1 MTLERTMSGRF
12 SHMDFFP
19 YSEIRKG
26 QEDMMQ
32 LIENSVREGRDTCL
46 EAPNGFGKT
55 CAALCGVLPWVKEN
69 RGKSLYC
76 ARTHR
81 QLDRVIEELDVI
93 SKRMDVTGVSFRG
106 RQHMCLNEFI
116 TKTTDLIAPVSEVCG
131 QLKAAHSC
139 SYYEHFKTLVMSD
152 DPFEDMPK
160 KAMNAVEI
168 ISVAKQWRVCPYEMA
183 KTLAKAADIIALSYL
198 YVFDPFIL
206 ESFAPE
212 IGTPMSMAVLV
223 QDEAHNVPFTA
234 LDSASDSL
242 PLGTI
247 RQAMR
252 EAETY
257 NDHTTRDFCRE
268 LAKKLIELSSGMGEN
283 EETGI
288 DPKELY
294 KSVVGASGLSPE
306 IQPLPYMSSFGS
318 KIRMGLLRAGK
329 FPKSAIYRVA
339 EFLLKWVRCS
349 QRDDYGFILTSR
361 HESGQSKRISIDL
374 VALDPTNVTGPVL
387 KQVHCSV
394 AMSGT
399 LSPLDAYS
407 EMLGLEKDNMKA
419 AFRSPFGPR
428 NRLGIIVEGLDTSY
442 EGRSATLFQRMVD
455 HCVAVT
461 NATHGNTGIFAVS
474 YSVADSLIKAG
485 LEKRLKKKLFI
496 ERQGS
501 KANEND
507 VMIED
512 FKGRGEG
519 GGAVLLGVQGGRN
532 SEGGDFPGPAME
544 SVVVVG
550 VPYARPSPRIEAL
563 IQYFDKRFSGKGR
576 EYAYVLPSM
585 TRAIQAAGRPVRR
598 LSDKGAIVFLD
609 QRFASPY
616 LRKYLPSWLDEVT
629 GTIADDPTAV
639 AERIEAFFSS

>member
-1 MTLERTMSGRF
+1 
-12 SHMDFFP
+12 MDFFP
-19 YSEIRKG
+19 YSETRRG

-32 LIENSVREGRDTCL
+32 LIENSVREGRDSCL

-55 CAALCGVLPWVKEN
+55 CVALCGVLPWIKEN
-69 RGKSLYC
+69 KGKSLYC

-93 SKRMDVTGVSFRG
+93 SKRIDVTGVSFRG

-116 TKTTDLIAPVSEVCG
+116 VKNTDLIAPVSEVCG

-139 SYYEHFKTLVMSD
+139 SYYEHFKTMVVSD

-160 KAMNAVEI
+160 KAMSALEI
-168 ISVAKQWRVCPYEMA
+168 VSVAKQWRVCPYELA
-183 KTLAKAADIIALSYL
+183 KALAKAADIVALSYL

-212 IGTPMSMAVLV
+212 IGTPMSMVVLV

-257 NDHTTRDFCRE
+257 NDPISRDFSRE
-268 LAKKLIELSSGMGEN
+268 LAKKLLELSSGM
-283 EETGI
+283 EEDAERNI
-288 DPKELY
+288 NPKELY
-294 KSVVGASGLSPE
+294 DSVVGASGLTPE

-318 KIRMGLLRAGK
+318 KIRLGLLRAGK

-339 EFLLKWVRCS
+339 DFLLMWLRCS
-349 QRDDYGFILTSR
+349 ERDDYSFMLTSR
-361 HESGQSKRISIDL
+361 HEDGQSKRVSIDL
-374 VALDPTNVTGPVL
+374 VALDPTNVTGPIL
-387 KQVHCSV
+387 KQVHCSI

-407 EMLGLEKDNMKA
+407 EMLGLEKDNVKA

-428 NRLGIIVEGLDTSY
+428 NRLGMIVDGLDTSY
-442 EGRSATLFQRMVD
+442 EGRSANVFLRMVD
-455 HCVAVT
+455 HCVAVA
-461 NATHGNTGIFAVS
+461 NATHGNTGIFAAS
-474 YSVADSLIKAG
+474 YSVADSLLKAG

-496 ERQGS
+496 ERQRT

-507 VMIED
+507 IMIEE
-512 FKGRGEG
+512 FKRRGET

-550 VPYARPSPRIEAL
+550 VPYAKPTPRIEAL
-563 IQYFDKRFSGKGR
+563 IRYFDKRFSGKGR

-598 LSDKGAIVFLD
+598 PSDKGAIVFLD
-609 QRFASPY
+609 RRFALPY

-629 GTIADDPTAV
+629 GKVPDDPTAV